1 MTEQGGWYET
11 HAAEAAACYESVAAE
26 QINAWLLDLLP
37 KRRAIVLDVG
47 AGSGRDTAWLAR
59 RLDTR
64 SSPSI
69 GRPQCGLRPESVIPM
84 PGCNTLWIASLI

>member
-1 MTEQGGWYET
+1 MTEHGGWYET

-47 AGSGRDTAWLAR
+47 AGSGRDTAWLTSLGHEVIAT
-59 RLDTR
+59 DPSAAIE
-64 SSPSI
+64 SSAYE
-69 GRPQCGLRPESVIPM
+69 R
-84 PGCNTLWIASLI
+84 A